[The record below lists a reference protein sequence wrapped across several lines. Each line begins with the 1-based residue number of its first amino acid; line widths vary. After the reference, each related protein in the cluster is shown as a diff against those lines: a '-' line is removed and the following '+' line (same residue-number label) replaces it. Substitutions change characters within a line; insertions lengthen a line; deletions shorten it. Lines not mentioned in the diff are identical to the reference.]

1 MRNRLG
7 MVPDGRG
14 DQMVE
19 MRKRIPRQQNLPA
32 PRQRARPDAVSLVVD
47 FKPSPMRRFGMGQRM
62 K

>member
-1 MRNRLG
+1 MAPGG
-7 MVPDGRG
+7 MG

-32 PRQRARPDAVSLVVD
+32 PRQRARPDVVSMVVD
-47 FKPSPMRRFGMGQRM
+47 FKPSPVRRIGTGGRM